1 MEMNGEF
8 VIDANQDS
16 VWAALNDPEV
26 LKACLPGCEVM
37 ERTSD
42 NSFEA
47 SMSAKI
53 GPVKAKFQSE
63 MTLEDVQAPVSY
75 VITGQGKGGAAG
87 FAKGRAQVTL
97 NEVSEGTKLTY
108 EVEMQVGGKLAQIG
122 SRLVSGAARKIAD
135 QFFVRFADQFSNAE
149 KCADE

>member
-8 VIDANQDS
+8 VIDANQAS
-16 VWAALNDPEV
+16 VWAALNDPDV
-26 LKACLPGCEVM
+26 LKAASQVVSDG
-37 ERTSD
+37 TYSD

-47 SMSAKI
+47 SMSAI

-87 FAKGRAQVTL
+87 LPKARAC
-97 NEVSEGTKLTY
+97 
-108 EVEMQVGGKLAQIG
+108 
-122 SRLVSGAARKIAD
+122 R
-135 QFFVRFADQFSNAE
+135 SNRGV
-149 KCADE
+149 

>member
-1 MEMNGEF
+1 M
-8 VIDANQDS
+8 ANSSSTRTKLQS
-16 VWAALNDPEV
+16 GPLSTTQNV

-75 VITGQGKGGAAG
+75 VITGR
-87 FAKGRAQVTL
+87 AKAVLPVLPKDAR
-97 NEVSEGTKLTY
+97 VSFNRG
-108 EVEMQVGGKLAQIG
+108 V
-122 SRLVSGAARKIAD
+122 
-135 QFFVRFADQFSNAE
+135 
-149 KCADE
+149 